1 MPLAWDVLFVFVSHL
16 QVNLHGHK
24 NKNPH
29 PAERDRDVFVEVASR
44 VRVLQAVL
52 AIKGAPPTTP
62 PLPSPWLGRCFFF
75 LLTICKQARMV
86 TKTKNPRFNFV
97 E

>member
-62 PLPSPWLGRCFFF
+62 LYQALGLAVAFSFC
-75 LLTICKQARMV
+75 
-86 TKTKNPRFNFV
+86 
-97 E
+97 

>member
-62 PLPSPWLGRCFFF
+62 PSTKPLAWPLLF
-75 LLTICKQARMV
+75 LFVDHLQASSHGH
-86 TKTKNPRFNFV
+86 KNEKPPIQLR
-97 E
+97 